1 MRILHI
7 GKYYAPQRGG
17 MERYL
22 QDLAEWFVRQ
32 GESVGVLVHQP
43 AGQRRSAEET
53 RNGVAVNRVGCLGN
67 VLFTPI
73 CPTFPLQQ
81 RRLLI
86 AWKPQLLH
94 LHMPNPSC
102 LAALLS
108 PRARAL
114 PWVVHWQAD
123 ISAEVP
129 DWRLRA
135 AYRIYRFF
143 ERALLKRAAAI
154 VATSPHY
161 LESSAAL
168 AEWRHKVHVIPLGIP
183 EQARN
188 SFVASKLAPTKSSN
202 GGSELARDNT
212 CSDLPLGTGDE
223 TPAAGNAPDW
233 PLVDGLKLLCVG
245 RLSYYKGHSVLLQAM
260 ARCPRASL
268 VVVGSGEEGPRLHQQ
283 SRELG
288 VSGRVSF
295 VGDLSDSDLQAAYKN
310 ADCLLLPSL
319 DRSESFGMV
328 LLEAMRAGLPIIAS
342 AIPGS
347 GVNHVVQDQGNGLL
361 VTPGNAMKLA
371 SAIEKMHAP
380 GLRHAM
386 GTAGRERW
394 LSEFT
399 LERSALRIQELY
411 QNLTR

>member
-43 AGQRRSAEET
+43 SGQRRSTQET
-53 RNGVAVNRVGCLGN
+53 RHGVAVHRVGCLGN

-73 CPTFPLQQ
+73 CPTFPLQL

-86 AWKPQLLH
+86 SWKPQLLH

-123 ISAEVP
+123 ISDEVP

-135 AYRIYRFF
+135 AYKIYRFF

-154 VATSPHY
+154 VATSPQY
-161 LESSAAL
+161 QESSAAL
-168 AEWRHKVHVIPLGIP
+168 AEWRHKVHV
-183 EQARN
+183 
-188 SFVASKLAPTKSSN
+188 V
-202 GGSELARDNT
+202 
-212 CSDLPLGTGDE
+212 PLGTDDE
-223 TPAAGNAPDW
+223 TPIGGTAPDW
-233 PLVDGLKLLCVG
+233 PLLDGLKLLCVG

-260 ARCPRASL
+260 AKCPRASL
-268 VVVGSGEEGPRLHQQ
+268 VIVGSGEEGSRLCEQ
-283 SRELG
+283 SRTLG

-295 VGDLSDSDLQAAYKN
+295 VGELNDIDLQAAYKS

-328 LLEAMRAGLPIIAS
+328 LLEAMRAGLPVIAS

-347 GVNHVVQDQGNGLL
+347 GVNQVVQDQVTGLL
-361 VTPGNAMKLA
+361 LAPGDAMNLA
-371 SAIEKMHAP
+371 CAIEKMHSP
-380 GLRHAM
+380 ELRQAM
-386 GTAGRERW
+386 GAAGRERW

-399 LERSALRIQELY
+399 LEGSALRIREIY
-411 QNLTR
+411 QHLAR

>member
-43 AGQRRSAEET
+43 SGQRRSTQET
-53 RNGVAVNRVGCLGN
+53 RNGVDVHRVGCLGN

-73 CPTFPLQQ
+73 CPTFPLQL
-81 RRLLI
+81 RRLLNS
-86 AWKPQLLH
+86 WKPQLLH

-123 ISAEVP
+123 IPAEVP

-143 ERALLKRAAAI
+143 ERALLKRATAI

-168 AEWRHKVHVIPLGIP
+168 AEWRHKVHVIPLG
-183 EQARN
+183 
-188 SFVASKLAPTKSSN
+188 
-202 GGSELARDNT
+202 
-212 CSDLPLGTGDE
+212 TGDE
-223 TPAAGNAPDW
+223 SPAAGNAPHW
-233 PLVDGLKLLCVG
+233 PLADGLKLLCVG
-245 RLSYYKGHSVLLQAM
+245 RLSYYKGHSVLLRAM
-260 ARCPRASL
+260 AQCPRANL
-268 VVVGSGEEGPRLHQQ
+268 VIVGSGEEGPRLHQQ
-283 SRELG
+283 CRTLG

-295 VGDLSDSDLQAAYKN
+295 VGDLSDSDLQAAYQQ

-361 VTPGNAMKLA
+361 VTPGDAMKLA
-371 SAIEKMHAP
+371 SAIEKMHSS
-380 GLRHAM
+380 GLRQAM
-386 GTAGRERW
+386 GAAGRERW

-399 LERSALRIQELY
+399 LERSARGIQELY
-411 QNLTR
+411 LSLAG